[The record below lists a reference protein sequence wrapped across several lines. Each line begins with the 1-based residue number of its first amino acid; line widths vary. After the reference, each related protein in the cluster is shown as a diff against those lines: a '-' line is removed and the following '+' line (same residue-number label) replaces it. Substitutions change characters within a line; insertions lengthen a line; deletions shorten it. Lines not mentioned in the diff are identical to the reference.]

1 MIPETFISSLLERAD
16 IVDVVGRY
24 VHLKKSGR
32 NYMACCPFHKE
43 KTPSFSVSSQ
53 RQFYKCF
60 GCGKAGNAVK
70 FIMEVEKL
78 DFPDAVRK
86 LADMYGMVVPEQT
99 PAKARAAKAART
111 LTDYMKEAADFYSA
125 QLSMS
130 EKALSYLK
138 AREIAPAT
146 ARRFALGYSP
156 DGWHSLKTVFADKY
170 EDQAL
175 ETAGLVNVKNSNR
188 YDAFR
193 DRLMFPIRNPRGQ
206 VIGFGARTFKGDE
219 QPKYLN
225 SPETPIYHK
234 GKELYGLYE
243 GRDAVYDKKRAIVC
257 EGYMDVIQLSQ
268 AGFEE
273 AVAALGT
280 SITPEHVQKLFKI
293 TDAVYFSFDGDS
305 AGRKAAKRALDSAVG
320 VVTDVQSANFIL
332 LPAEHDPDSL
342 IKEKGP
348 AAFEE
353 EIRNAL
359 TLTQFLKSLLLEG
372 KDLTYLEDRARLIA
386 EAKPYILR
394 MGGAPMLRLGLMKEL
409 AALARVQLEDVE
421 KECGLHKPEPAASQP
436 APRRSY
442 EFRAARGR
450 DGRYQNGAGRALVR
464 EARVAVRDVRVRML
478 HLFLSYPQLLSEFS
492 SSIEE
497 EFLGAASQASR
508 RIVEV
513 WQAARPADED
523 EGQQADSTG
532 TLLARLSTSPNYA
545 EYEAMVGE
553 EFFVN
558 TSLEAAR
565 LEVTSAFLEFEQER
579 SRARLIALSQ
589 DPSSSIDAL
598 KAAHQHCQNLQKQI
612 QANAAEVRE
621 MRIAEDAR
629 IRREAEA
636 ERLSRGKTEERP
648 FRSSGAKRFAEG
660 LKAIFGGA
668 AASDAEEPKPQAR
681 SLAEVRRT
689 VEESRGA
696 PEPMDFGAG
705 AFHEDAPEEFDDAV
719 SGYSEEEIAR
729 EISSQVDD
737 YEPIDFSGID
747 DEPQTDWSE
756 VPQPDESWADFDD
769 YSSGNGS

>member
-60 GCGKAGNAVK
+60 GCGKAGNVIK

-86 LADMYGMVVPEQT
+86 LADMYGMTVPEET
-99 PAKARAAKAART
+99 KAKAQAAKAART
-111 LTDYMKEAADFYSA
+111 LTDYMKEAADFYIA

-130 EKALSYLK
+130 EKAMSYLK

-146 ARRFALGYSP
+146 ARKFALGYSP
-156 DGWHSLKTVFADKY
+156 DGWHALKTVFADKY

-234 GKELYGLYE
+234 GRELYGLYE
-243 GRDAVYDKKRAIVC
+243 GRDAVYEKKRAIVC

-273 AVAALGT
+273 SVAALGT

-293 TDAVYFSFDGDS
+293 TDSVYFSFDGDA

-353 EIRNAL
+353 EIRKAL
-359 TLTQFLKSLLLEG
+359 TLTQFLKTLLLEG
-372 KDLTYLEDRARLIA
+372 KDLTYLEDRAKLIA

-421 KECGLHKPEPAASQP
+421 KECGLHKPDPTP
-436 APRRSY
+436 TAPRRSY
-442 EFRAARGR
+442 ESYGFRGR
-450 DGRYQNGAGRALVR
+450 DERAFGRSRRAPAR
-464 EARVAVRDVRVRML
+464 EARIAVRDVRVRML

-497 EFLGAASQASR
+497 EFLGASSEASR

-513 WQAARPADED
+513 WKAARPADD
-523 EGQQADSTG
+523 EEVQTSDSTG
-532 TLLARLSTSPNYA
+532 TLLAKLASSPNYY

-565 LEVTSAFLEFEQER
+565 LEVTSAFLEFEMER
-579 SRARLIALSQ
+579 SRARLISLSQ
-589 DPSSSIDAL
+589 DSSSSMDAL
-598 KAAHQHCQNLQKQI
+598 RSAHQHCQNLQKQI
-612 QANAAEVRE
+612 QANAAEIRE

-629 IRREAEA
+629 LRREAEA
-636 ERLSRGKTEERP
+636 QRLCGAKSEERP
-648 FRSSGAKRFAEG
+648 FKSSGAMRFAEG
-660 LKAIFGGA
+660 VKAIFGGA
-668 AASDAEEPKPQAR
+668 AAEAVDERPAVR
-681 SLAEVRRT
+681 SLDEIRKDAGRAASEDPALNGASIGSASAE
-689 VEESRGA
+689 
-696 PEPMDFGAG
+696 
-705 AFHEDAPEEFDDAV
+705 AFSSDLD
-719 SGYSEEEIAR
+719 GYSDEEIAR
-729 EISSQVDD
+729 EISSQADD

-756 VPQPDESWADFDD
+756 MPQPDESWTDYDG
-769 YSSGNGS
+769 YSS